1 MNIGD
6 IIKDLLG
13 LMLELDN
20 DAKEAT
26 ERAMTALNNK
36 DKSVLENDVNFQEG
50 RAAAYMNAASK
61 VGKIATSLLQ
71 EAKNLK
77 N

>member
-1 MNIGD
+1 MNTND

-13 LMLELDN
+13 LMLELNN

-26 ERAMTALNNK
+26 ERAMDALNK

-50 RAAAYMNAASK
+50 KAAAYMNAAAK
-61 VGKIATSLLQ
+61 VGKIATSLIQ
-71 EAKNLK
+71 EVKNLK